1 MPDIRPEELI
11 YFENQLYLPM
21 LMKVL
26 EKDINQ
32 INNLPLK
39 LKRPYLQI
47 VETAAEKV
55 QKDLKASEMYLL
67 RNDMKVFKW
76 GTDSDSTTY
85 IFQSRGIE
93 DHKKLLN
100 IEIKNK
106 CEELLGAYLV
116 H

>member
-1 MPDIRPEELI
+1 
-11 YFENQLYLPM
+11 
-21 LMKVL
+21 VL

-67 RNDMKVFKW
+67 RNDMKVFKREHN
-76 GTDSDSTTY
+76 SDSTTY
-85 IFQSRGIE
+85 VFHSKGVE
-93 DHKKLLN
+93 DHRKFLN
-100 IEIKNK
+100 VEIKNK

>member
-1 MPDIRPEELI
+1 MPDIRAEELI

-26 EKDINQ
+26 EKDVEQ
-32 INNLPLK
+32 INKQPLK
-39 LKRPYLQI
+39 LKRPYLKI
-47 VETAAEKV
+47 VESAIEMIH
-55 QKDLKASEMYLL
+55 KDLKASEMYLL

-76 GTDSDSTTY
+76 GADSDSTTY

-93 DHKKLLN
+93 DHRKLLN
-100 IEIKNK
+100 LEIKNK